1 MKGELSRPPAAAAA
15 GDDDGADEDA
25 RQSCCWFVSLG
36 ERGRSQPVDHAVL
49 QRQALG
55 TEDGSS

>member
-1 MKGELSRPPAAAAA
+1 VKGELSRPPAAAAA

-36 ERGRSQPVDHAVL
+36 ERPLTASRSRRAAAASTGDSGRV
-49 QRQALG
+49 
-55 TEDGSS
+55 